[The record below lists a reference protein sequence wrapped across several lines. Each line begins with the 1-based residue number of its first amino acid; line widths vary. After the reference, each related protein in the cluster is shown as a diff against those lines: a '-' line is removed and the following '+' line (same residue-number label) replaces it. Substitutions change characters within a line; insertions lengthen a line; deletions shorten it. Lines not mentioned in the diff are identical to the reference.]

1 MAEYE
6 GYKPLRAIGDSGRI
20 SALIGSVWRAGV
32 LMPLTPFQQFG
43 VVTAITDRVRVDC
56 SRVGSAAAMI
66 VVGAYQNLRLRHTM
80 ERA

>member
-1 MAEYE
+1 
-6 GYKPLRAIGDSGRI
+6 
-20 SALIGSVWRAGV
+20 
-32 LMPLTPFQQFG
+32 MPLTPFQQFG
-43 VVTAITDRVRVDC
+43 VVTAITDRVRADC